1 MGTRHKA
8 PFLTLAVA
16 AAILLGASAAMAD
29 GVKGDADNDALATPT
44 LNSVTRNQQVGTTAE
59 YPFSILVNDTAPASN
74 NVFANPGDTVRVAIT
89 RSGAW
94 LASPEGSPANQI
106 TLSNYLENQ
115 AGTIAIAVP
124 RDACGVTQTM
134 TVSLRATA
142 SNGRAMAPT
151 PSR

>member
-94 LASPEGSPANQI
+94 LASPEGSPANR
-106 TLSNYLENQ
+106 S
-115 AGTIAIAVP
+115 P
-124 RDACGVTQTM
+124 
-134 TVSLRATA
+134 
-142 SNGRAMAPT
+142 
-151 PSR
+151 